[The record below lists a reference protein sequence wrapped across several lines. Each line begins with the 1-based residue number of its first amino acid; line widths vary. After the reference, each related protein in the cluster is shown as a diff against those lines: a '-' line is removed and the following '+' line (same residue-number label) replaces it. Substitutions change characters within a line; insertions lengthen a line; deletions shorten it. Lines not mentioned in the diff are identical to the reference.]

1 MRKTSTMKLF
11 IRFHYKEEKILHEVC
26 VTREFLKEVILP
38 GIPNSE
44 NKRSFHGH
52 ELDHLIAR
60 LGIYF
65 IRVHGLEPIMA
76 TIS

>member
-1 MRKTSTMKLF
+1 MKMF
-11 IRFHYKEEKILHEVC
+11 IRFHYKEENILHRVC
-26 VTREFLKEVILP
+26 VTREFLKEVTQDF
-38 GIPNSE
+38 E
-44 NKRSFHGH
+44 NKRSFHGR

-65 IRVHGLEPIMA
+65 IRVRGLEPIMA